1 MWAGC
6 APNFRRELRSNNSRP
21 QILSAIGLLSLEL
34 QSMGCHMN
42 GFLDLAERQVPAPA
56 KARSMTPKHAAARS
70 GVEREWSE
78 RDHQLRA
85 WTQWRLESPGTLP
98 GGPDGPTPP

>member
-6 APNFRRELRSNNSRP
+6 APNLPQGVYGPTIHVRKSWRP
-21 QILSAIGLLSLEL
+21 IGLLSLEL

-42 GFLDLAERQVPAPA
+42 GFLDLAVGQSFLWD
-56 KARSMTPKHAAARS
+56 KARPRMSTKDAASRS
-70 GVEREWSE
+70 DIEKGRSE

-85 WTQWRLESPGTLP
+85 WKQWRRERLDARPARRP
-98 GGPDGPTPP
+98 A